1 VGLKKIIKPKRLNIG
16 DTIGIISPASPIFK
30 ETLKKGINYLKNL
43 GYNVK
48 LGKHVYGERGY
59 LSGTDEERASDLHEL
74 FSDNSVKAVFCSRGG
89 YGSIRIL
96 KYIDFE
102 LIKKNPKIFVGFS
115 DVTALEIAILAKN
128 GLVTFYGPTVAEDLD
143 NEIDYSGFDVLLKII
158 SSETNSH
165 KLDISVHNVVRGGKS
180 TGILTGGCL
189 SVFSS
194 LLGTGYFPD
203 SKDAIIFLE
212 DTNEEPYRIDRY
224 LTQLKLCGIFNKACG
239 LIFGKFTRCESK
251 EKDYKGPDVDE
262 IINDTASNLDIP
274 VIKNISFGHI
284 RGKITIPEGIKAT
297 INTDKMY
304 LSFDEN
310 AVI

>member
-1 VGLKKIIKPKRLNIG
+1 LGLKKIIKPERLNIG

-30 ETLKKGINYLKNL
+30 EKLDKGINYLKNL
-43 GYNVK
+43 GFNVK

-102 LIKKNPKIFVGFS
+102 LIKKNPKIFVGYS
-115 DVTALEIAILAKN
+115 DLTALEISMLVKN
-128 GLVTFYGPTVAEDLD
+128 GLVTFYGPTVAEDFD
-143 NEIDYSGFDVLLKII
+143 NEIDYSGFDLLLKII
-158 SSETNSH
+158 SFETNAY
-165 KLDISVHNVVRGGKS
+165 KADISVHNIVKGGKS
-180 TGILTGGCL
+180 TGILIGGCL

-194 LLGTGYFPD
+194 LLGTDYFPD
-203 SKDAIIFLE
+203 LKDAIIFLE

-224 LTQLKLCGIFNKACG
+224 LSQLKLCGVFNKACG

-251 EKDYKGPDVDE
+251 EKDYKGPNVDE
-262 IINDTASNLDIP
+262 IIKDTASNLDIP
-274 VIKNISFGHI
+274 VIKNLSFGHI
-284 RGKITIPEGIKAT
+284 KGKITIPVGIKAT